1 MVRGRISAARPQ
13 RRGRAFSI
21 CLENIAVVCYTA
33 FNDESMSG
41 NETEGFGGG
50 LCGAVKYIPPGAA
63 EKGEKR

>member
-1 MVRGRISAARPQ
+1 MYQKGIPAPGTCDVL
-13 RRGRAFSI
+13 FSI

-41 NETEGFGGG
+41 DETEGFGGG